1 MTNDNK
7 VQQTSKPQIITAVSN
22 LVFSHLLLAFSS
34 QHDNIEYF
42 CCSWCFLEVYSKTLL
57 YNHMIQ
63 LKPWISD
70 FSLGHPVTVTLKNK
84 SFKPSVVHKYSK
96 HCEEMCPFNEVQYP
110 YYRGVSDERFYCIS
124 VYSLHIWCLFLLRV
138 YWCVLDGADCN
149 RLFIKMHF
157 HNKDPVDSKFV
168 ATNIYTGGPMIFI
181 MDPKVKSKYILSHG
195 TLTI

>member
-1 MTNDNK
+1 M
-7 VQQTSKPQIITAVSN
+7 IIAVCN

-34 QHDNIEYF
+34 QHDKVEYF

-57 YNHMIQ
+57 YNRMIQ

-70 FSLGHPVTVTLKNK
+70 FSLDHPVTVTLKNK
-84 SFKPSVVHKYSK
+84 SFKPSVAHKYWK

-110 YYRGVSDERFYCIS
+110 YYRGVSEYTVCIYD
-124 VYSLHIWCLFLLRV
+124 VYFSLGCTG
-138 YWCVLDGADCN
+138 VLDGADCN

-168 ATNIYTGGPMIFI
+168 ATNIYTRGPMIFI